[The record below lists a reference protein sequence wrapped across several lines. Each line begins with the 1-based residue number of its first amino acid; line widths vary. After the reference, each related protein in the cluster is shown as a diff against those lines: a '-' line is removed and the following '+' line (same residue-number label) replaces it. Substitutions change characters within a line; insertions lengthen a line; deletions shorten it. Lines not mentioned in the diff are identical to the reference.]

1 MSSEQQSLTTARFER
16 LKDQAGR
23 AIDSAQLPYIVR
35 ELASTSENVTR
46 LPDSVATLRR
56 RGYVFASYLE
66 HKLEVLEE
74 RWAEARQQ
82 AQAGVDAELERLRS
96 DVREVE
102 GLLNKGTMALQHPNV
117 LENLVP
123 RLETGIS
130 GLERAVSA
138 ADSRVRGH
146 YDSVRRDVEQTLEQ
160 VRDITWVLDRAGE
173 ASFPF
178 LAQEHL
184 FLAAEAE
191 WHAGKE
197 DPDGLLYLTDQRL
210 LFEQK
215 EKTGKKLGLFGG
227 KNTQE
232 LRWEVPLNQV
242 EKVVAE
248 NKGLFGGKD
257 MLHFTF
263 GSGAPLVQTTVEVK
277 GKAKCKF
284 WAAQIERMIAGQT
297 NDERAIAPD
306 SETLDTL
313 ASAPTACHVC
323 GATLPRLVANQ
334 RQLDCIYCGTV
345 IRI

>member
-1 MSSEQQSLTTARFER
+1 MSSEQQSQTTDRFAR
-16 LKDQAGR
+16 LKEQASR
-23 AIDSAQLPYIVR
+23 AIDSAQLPTIVR
-35 ELASTSENVTR
+35 EIASTSENVTK
-46 LPDSVATLRR
+46 LPDSIATLRR

-66 HKLEVLEE
+66 HKVDVLET
-74 RWAEARQQ
+74 RWREARQQ
-82 AQAGVDAELERLRS
+82 AQAGVDTELERLRTE
-96 DVREVE
+96 VREVE

-117 LENLVP
+117 LDNIVP
-123 RLETGIS
+123 RLETEVS

-138 ADSRVRGH
+138 ADSRIRSH
-146 YDSVRRDVEQTLEQ
+146 YDAVRRDVDQTLEQ
-160 VRDITWVLDRAGE
+160 VQDITWVLDRAGE

-178 LAQEHL
+178 LAQEKL

-191 WHAGKE
+191 WHSGKD

-227 KNTQE
+227 KQTQE
-232 LRWEVPLNQV
+232 LEWEIPLNQV

-257 MLHFTF
+257 LLHFTF
-263 GSGAPLVQTTVEVK
+263 GGGASLSQATVEVK

-297 NDERAIAPD
+297 NDERAIAAD

-334 RQLDCIYCGTV
+334 RQVECVYCGTV